1 MFGISM
7 LNPWKWGT
15 IGLSI
20 ALIAALAWG
29 GYTEFQ
35 RAGWETKYTKLDNE
49 AKVVLV
55 AVRLASGNREL
66 KWSAVPEQISELS
79 NSNARLKD
87 IIATNNVRIGQMEQE
102 TLLLKAKGDEF
113 RAQLALAQQKRKV
126 VLDRLAAM
134 SITPSDTKDNAAMLL
149 QVEEALE
156 LAYGSDL

>member
-1 MFGISM
+1 MFGLSM

-20 ALIAALAWG
+20 ALVLALGWG
-29 GYTEFQ
+29 ARVDSL
-35 RAGWETKYTKLDNE
+35 RASWSDKYTKLDNE

-55 AVRLASGNREL
+55 AVRLATGNRDL

-87 IIATNNVRIGQMEQE
+87 TIDSNNQRITKMEEE

-113 RAQLALAQQKRKV
+113 RAQLVVAQEKRKA
-126 VLDRLAAM
+126 VLDRLATM
-134 SITPSDTKDNAAMLL
+134 SITPSDTTDSAAMLL

>member
-1 MFGISM
+1 MFALSA

-15 IGLSI
+15 IGVSI

-35 RAGWETKYTKLDNE
+35 RASWETKYTKLDNE

-87 IIATNNVRIGQMEQE
+87 TIIENNNRIGLMEKE
-102 TLLLKAKGDEF
+102 TLFLKAKGDEF
-113 RAQLALAQQKRKV
+113 RAQLALAQERRKA
-126 VLDRLAAM
+126 VLDRLGAM
-134 SITPSDTKDNAAMLL
+134 SITPSNTKDNAAMLL

-156 LAYGSDL
+156 LAYGSNI

>member
-15 IGLSI
+15 IGVSI

-35 RAGWETKYTKLDNE
+35 RASWETKYTKLDNE

-87 IIATNNVRIGQMEQE
+87 TIDSNNQRITKMEEE

-113 RAQLALAQQKRKV
+113 RTQLIVAQEKRKI
-126 VLDRLAAM
+126 VLDRLAKM
-134 SITPSDTKDNAAMLL
+134 SVTPSDTADSAAMLL

-156 LAYGSDL
+156 LAYGSNI